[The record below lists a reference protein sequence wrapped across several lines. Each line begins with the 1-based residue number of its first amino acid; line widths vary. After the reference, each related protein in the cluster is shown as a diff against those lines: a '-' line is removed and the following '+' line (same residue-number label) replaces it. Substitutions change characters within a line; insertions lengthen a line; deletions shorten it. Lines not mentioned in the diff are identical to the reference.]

1 MIKVA
6 CQKTIISRESYEKF
20 LLLVDRN
27 EMPYSISEVDGGYD
41 VVVFECAITDSAAN
55 VLNLTLLDMVYNMV

>member
-6 CQKTIISRESYEKF
+6 CQKTIIGRESYQNF

-27 EMPYSISEVDGGYD
+27 EIPHSVFEVDGGYD

-55 VLNLTLLDMVYNMV
+55 VLNLTLLDMVYSMI